1 MMASKKNAD
10 DLDDVWAPVAPD
22 DQPPPLPVRE
32 HFDSLDSDSSDVSGR
47 LFTLAR
53 SLTEKKYHP
62 VMLFGTAASDKSSM
76 LASLFHYL
84 QNDPR
89 SAAICML
96 GEWIIPVDTDLG
108 ATVADQVS
116 RFFNH
121 SVMKFNS
128 GVALPRNKA
137 DIPPFF
143 IPVILRPNNGKP
155 EIRLAFLESAGEH
168 YRIKEDTADYF
179 PKLKN
184 EILDVYQ
191 NFRGA
196 LSILVVAPY
205 TLRDAYT
212 AQEIEQPDDS
222 ELQAVD
228 QALFGALQSY
238 QSNRRWFDLDH
249 HMFVLTKWDVYA
261 GGISDPE
268 FTNPPVGLVEKII
281 KERYRLAWNFF
292 QTMPKHGNSNSMQY
306 SSGLISGESV
316 VSVPDKLKPSIN
328 KFPRALWNWIY
339 HNASGGTWLYS
350 PQNRPKP
357 DGFFSWLKKALS

>member
-1 MMASKKNAD
+1 MASEKNVD
-10 DLDDVWAPVAPD
+10 NLEGVWAPVAPD
-22 DQPPPLPVRE
+22 DQPPPLPVSE
-32 HFDSLDSDSSDVSGR
+32 HFVSLDSDFSDVTEQT
-47 LFTLAR
+47 FTLAR

-62 VMLFGTAASDKSSM
+62 VMLFGTAASGKSSM

-89 SAAICML
+89 SGAICML
-96 GEWIIPVDTDLG
+96 GEWIIPVDTELG
-108 ATVADQVS
+108 GKVADQVS
-116 RFFNH
+116 RFFNN
-121 SVMKFNS
+121 SVMKFNA

-137 DIPPFF
+137 NIPPFF

-155 EIRLAFLESAGEH
+155 EVRLAFLESAGEH
-168 YRIKEDTADYF
+168 YHVKEDTADYF

-191 NFRGA
+191 NFRGG
-196 LSILVVAPY
+196 LSVLVVAPY
-205 TLRDAYT
+205 TLKDAYGSQT
-212 AQEIEQPDDS
+212 IEEPDDS
-222 ELQAVD
+222 ALQEVD
-228 QALFGALQSY
+228 QALYGALQSY

-261 GGISDPE
+261 KGISNPE
-268 FTNPPVGLVEKII
+268 FTNPPNGLVEKII

-306 SSGLISGESV
+306 SSGLISGVSV
-316 VSVPDKLKPSIN
+316 VSVPDKLKPSTIN

-339 HNASGGTWLYS
+339 HNASGSTWLYG
-350 PQNRPKP
+350 PVNRPKP
-357 DGFFSWLKKALS
+357 NGILSWLKKALS